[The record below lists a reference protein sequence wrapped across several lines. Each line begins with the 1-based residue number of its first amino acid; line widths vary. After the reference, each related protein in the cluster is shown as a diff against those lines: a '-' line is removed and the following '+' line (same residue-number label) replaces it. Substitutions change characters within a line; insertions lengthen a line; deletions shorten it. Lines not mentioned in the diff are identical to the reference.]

1 MYLQCVLKRP
11 TLLYVSCT
19 DSGELLQIYLY
30 RVLKEIHP
38 DVGLSMKAISVLD
51 NFTKDM
57 RDKIANEAAD
67 LCRRHDRATLSSREV
82 CLHAPACLQ
91 IKFMQ

>member
-1 MYLQCVLKRP
+1 MLKRSI
-11 TLLYVSCT
+11 LLCVSCT
-19 DSGELLQIYLY
+19 HSCDLLQTYLY

-67 LCRRHDRATLSSREV
+67 LCRRHNRATLNSREAR
-82 CLHAPACLQ
+82 LHAPACLQ
-91 IKFMQ
+91 MKIMQ